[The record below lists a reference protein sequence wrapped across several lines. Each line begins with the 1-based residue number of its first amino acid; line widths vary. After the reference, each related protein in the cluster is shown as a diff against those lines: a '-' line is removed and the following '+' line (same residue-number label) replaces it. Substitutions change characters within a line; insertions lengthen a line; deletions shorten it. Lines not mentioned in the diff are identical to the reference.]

1 MAKRI
6 KYPVGIQTFEKII
19 KEGYVYV
26 DKTALVYELVTA
38 GQYYFLARPRRFGK
52 SLLLSTIQAY
62 FEGKKELFDGLA
74 MSRLEE
80 NWERYPVIRLD
91 FSAYNPQIEGHIEMI
106 LDTQLSRYEDI
117 YGIPRPDISHDQ
129 RLNRLI
135 YSISQKTGKGVVV
148 LIDEYDAPLT
158 AHIAEPTM
166 FEDRRNILRSVYSN
180 LKSMD
185 EYLKFVML
193 TGVTRYS
200 KTSVFSGLN
209 NLEDI
214 STDYNFST
222 ICGITEAEIQDF
234 LLQSIDE
241 FASKLGIE
249 SKDLM
254 SKLKMHYDG
263 YHFATDKTDIY
274 NPFSLI
280 QVLKKKTFGS
290 FWYQSGKATL
300 IVNLIKDTPHLL
312 SRELNRSVGENM
324 LSEIDIATSSPTA
337 LMYQAGYLTIKDWNP
352 DTKMYKL
359 GIPNQEVKEGLY
371 ADLAVA
377 GLGVAPAVLSTSVWE
392 VKSLLMKG
400 NPVEAF
406 ERLKSFLSGIPYLI
420 TQNKPE
426 IFYEN
431 NLFLILSLIGIDT
444 TVELHTSE
452 GRIDMVLKFPDYI
465 YVIELKLDSSAKEA
479 MEQIDSNHYNVPFA
493 YDGRIIIKVGIN
505 FSSKTRNITEI
516 LTSPLSQ
523 TLTYNC

>member
-19 KEGYVYV
+19 KEDYVYV
-26 DKTALVYELVTA
+26 DKTALVYELVTS

-62 FEGKKELFDGLA
+62 FEGKKELFEGLA
-74 MSRLEE
+74 ISELEE
-80 NWERYPVIRLD
+80 DWEKYPVIRLD
-91 FSAYNPQIEGHIEMI
+91 LSAYNPKQENHIEMI
-106 LDTQLSRYEDI
+106 LDTQLSRYEEI
-117 YGIPRPDISHDQ
+117 YGITRPDVSYDQ

-135 YSISQKTGKGVVV
+135 FSLFQKTGKSVVV

-193 TGVTRYS
+193 TGITRYS

-209 NLEDI
+209 NLDDI
-214 STDYNFST
+214 SSDEYYGS
-222 ICGITEAEIQDF
+222 ICGLTENEIKSFFNSGVEDMARKMNTSSENM
-234 LLQSIDE
+234 LNI
-241 FASKLGIE
+241 
-249 SKDLM
+249 
-254 SKLKMHYDG
+254 LKYNYDG
-263 YHFATDKTDIY
+263 YHFTSECVDVY
-274 NPFSLI
+274 NPFSIL
-280 QVLKKKTFGS
+280 QSLKKNKIGLY
-290 FWYQSGKATL
+290 WYQSGKATL

-312 SRELNRSVGENM
+312 SRELNRSVGESL

-337 LMYQAGYLTIKDWNP
+337 LMFQAGYLTIKDWNP
-352 DTKMYKL
+352 VAKMYTL

-371 ADLAVA
+371 SDLAVD
-377 GLGVAPAVLSTSVWE
+377 GLGVAPAVLSTSIWE

-400 NPVEAF
+400 EPEEAF
-406 ERLKSFLSGIPYLI
+406 ERLKSFLGGIPYLM

-444 TVELHTSE
+444 TVECHTSE

-465 YVIELKLDSSAKEA
+465 YVIELKLDSSAKVA
-479 MEQIDSNHYNVPFA
+479 LDQIDTNHYTVPFA
-493 YDGRIIIKVGIN
+493 YDGRKIIKAGIN
-505 FSSKTRNITEI
+505 FSSNTRNITEVE
-516 LTSPLSQ
+516 TSRI
-523 TLTYNC
+523 

>member
-19 KEGYVYV
+19 KEGYAYV
-26 DKTALVYELVTA
+26 DKTALVYELVST

-62 FEGKKELFDGLA
+62 FEGKKELFAGLA
-74 MSRLEE
+74 ISHLEE
-80 NWERYPVIRLD
+80 DWEKYPVIRLD
-91 FSAYNPQIEGHIEMI
+91 LSAYNPHIERHIEMI
-106 LDTQLSRYEDI
+106 LDTQLARYEEL
-117 YGIPRPDISHDQ
+117 YGIQRPDISYDQ

-135 YSISQKTGKGVVV
+135 FSLFQKTGKGVVV

-158 AHIAEPTM
+158 AHISEPTM
-166 FEDRRNILRSVYSN
+166 FEDRRNILRSFYSS

-214 STDYNFST
+214 STDAAFST
-222 ICGITEAEIQDF
+222 ICGITDFEIQEY
-234 LLQSIDE
+234 LQQGIDE
-241 FASKLGIE
+241 FSSDMGMNSTE
-249 SKDLM
+249 LM
-254 SKLKMHYDG
+254 LKLKKRYDG
-263 YHFATDKTDIY
+263 YHFTKEKTDIY

-280 QVLKKKTFGS
+280 QVLKKKAFGS

-300 IVNLIKDTPHLL
+300 IVNLIKDTPDLL
-312 SRELNRSVGENM
+312 SKELNRSVGESL

-337 LMYQAGYLTIKDWNP
+337 LMFQAGYLTIKEWDPN
-352 DTKMYKL
+352 TNMYLL
-359 GIPNQEVKEGLY
+359 GIPNHEVKEGLY

-377 GLGVAPAVLSTSVWE
+377 GLGIAPAVLSTSVWE

-400 NPVEAF
+400 HPQEAF
-406 ERLKSFLSGIPYLI
+406 ERLKSFLGGISHLV

-444 TVELHTSE
+444 TVEWHTSE
-452 GRIDMVLKFPDYI
+452 GRIDMVLRFPSYI
-465 YVIELKLDSSAKEA
+465 YVIELKLDGSAMEA
-479 MEQIDSNHYNVPFA
+479 MDQIDSNHYTVPFA
-493 YDGRIIIKVGIN
+493 YDGRNVIKVGIN

-516 LTSPLSQ
+516 KTSEYYGYKKSEA
-523 TLTYNC
+523 

>member
-19 KEGYVYV
+19 KEGYAYV
-26 DKTALVYELVTA
+26 DKTALIYELVTT

-62 FEGKKELFDGLA
+62 FEGKKELFEGLA
-74 MSRLEE
+74 ISHLEE
-80 NWERYPVIRLD
+80 FWEKYPVIRLD
-91 FSAYNPQIEGHIEMI
+91 LSAYNPKIEGHIEMI
-106 LDTQLSRYEDI
+106 LDTQLSRYEEI
-117 YGIPRPDISHDQ
+117 YGIQRHDISSDQ

-135 YSISQKTGKGVVV
+135 FSLFQKTGKGVVV

-158 AHIAEPTM
+158 AHISDPM
-166 FEDRRNILRSVYSN
+166 LFEDRRNILHSVYSN

-222 ICGITEAEIQDF
+222 ICGITEVEINEY
-234 LLQSIDE
+234 LQQGIDE
-241 FASKLGIE
+241 FAYDMGME
-249 SKDLM
+249 SAKLM
-254 SKLKMHYDG
+254 SELKVHYDG
-263 YHFATDKTDIY
+263 YHFTKDKTDLY

-280 QVLKKKTFGS
+280 QVLKKKDFGL

-312 SRELNRSVGENM
+312 SRELNRSVGESL
-324 LSEIDIATSSPTA
+324 LSEIDIATTSPTA
-337 LMYQAGYLTIKDWNP
+337 LMFQAGYLTIKEWDP
-352 DTKMYKL
+352 ATKMYTL

-377 GLGVAPAVLSTSVWE
+377 VLGVAPAVLSTSVWE

-400 NPVEAF
+400 HPEEAF
-406 ERLKSFLSGIPYLI
+406 ERLKSFLGGIPYLV
-420 TQNKPE
+420 TQNKTE

-465 YVIELKLDSSAKEA
+465 YVIELKLDSTAKEA
-479 MEQIDSNHYNVPFA
+479 MNQIDTNHYTVPFA
-493 YDGRIIIKVGIN
+493 FDGRKIIKVGIN
-505 FSSKTRNITEI
+505 FSSKTRNITEV
-516 LTSPLSQ
+516 LTSPI
-523 TLTYNC
+523 

>member
-19 KEGYVYV
+19 KEGYAYV
-26 DKTALVYELVTA
+26 DKTALVYELVTT

-62 FEGKKELFDGLA
+62 FEGKKELFEGLA
-74 MSRLEE
+74 ISHLEE
-80 NWERYPVIRLD
+80 DWEKYPVIRLD
-91 FSAYNPQIEGHIEMI
+91 LSAYNSQIEGHIEMI
-106 LDTQLSRYEDI
+106 LDTQLSRYEEI
-117 YGIPRPDISHDQ
+117 YGFPRPDISYDQ

-135 YSISQKTGKGVVV
+135 FSLFQKTGKGVVV

-214 STDYNFST
+214 STDYNYST
-222 ICGITEAEIQDF
+222 ICGITEVEINEYFQ
-234 LLQSIDE
+234 QGIDE
-241 FASKLGIE
+241 FAYDIGME
-249 SKDLM
+249 SAQLM
-254 SKLKMHYDG
+254 AELKVHYDG
-263 YHFATDKTDIY
+263 YHFTNDKTDIY

-280 QVLKKKTFGS
+280 QVLKKKAFGS

-300 IVNLIKDTPHLL
+300 IVNLIKDTPNLL
-312 SRELNRSVGENM
+312 SRELNRSVRENL

-337 LMYQAGYLTIKDWNP
+337 LMFQAGYLTIKDWNP
-352 DTKMYKL
+352 VTQMYTL

-377 GLGVAPAVLSTSVWE
+377 GLGVAPAVLSTSIWE

-400 NPVEAF
+400 HPEEAF
-406 ERLKSFLSGIPYLI
+406 DRLKSFLGGIPYLV

-431 NLFLILSLIGIDT
+431 NLFLILNLIGIDT
-444 TVELHTSE
+444 SVECHTSE
-452 GRIDMVLKFPDYI
+452 GRIDMVLKFLDYI
-465 YVIELKLDSSAKEA
+465 YVIELKLDSSVKEA
-479 MEQIDSNHYNVPFA
+479 INQIDTKHYTVPFA
-493 YDGRIIIKVGIN
+493 YDGRKIIKVGIN

-516 LTSPLSQ
+516 KTSPI
-523 TLTYNC
+523 